1 MTSTTE
7 TIAYRIWG
15 YASPREWDCTPADVA
30 DALDIPRRA
39 VSSTIRIKGW
49 AGRFRSTRIDQINA
63 TMESGMMCGFDDMGA
78 V

>member
-1 MTSTTE
+1 MTPTTE

-39 VSSTIRIKGW
+39 VSSTIRIKRW
-49 AGRFRSTRIDQINA
+49 AGRFRSTRIDWIDA
-63 TMESGMMCGFDDMGA
+63 TRESGMMSGFDDMGA

>member
-1 MTSTTE
+1 MTPRTE

-30 DALDIPRRA
+30 DALDIPRCA
-39 VSSTIRIKGW
+39 VSSTIRIKRW